1 MPAGLRARG
10 PLRGW
15 TVARWAAVSV
25 VVGIAL
31 LAGGAEGAGVGEGAG
46 GRAAA
51 ELRVGSKTFT
61 ESVILGEI
69 VTQLARAGG
78 ARVQHRSGLGGT
90 RLLWNALTSGAIDI
104 YPEYTGTLI
113 EEILHGDPAIARI
126 GAAAGD
132 VAATLR
138 QLGEALRPRGIGVIG
153 PLGFDDT
160 YAIGTTSALAR
171 QLGLVRLSDLARHPE
186 LRLGFSNEFMS
197 RRDGWPA
204 VRARYGLEPTDV
216 RGLDH
221 DLAYRGLRAGSIDLT
236 DLYTTDPEI
245 LRDGLVLL
253 ADDRRVFPRYDAV
266 LLYRRAAFA
275 DGSTAE
281 AGEPSGLAGLRRL
294 DGRIDAHTMASMN
307 ARAKLDHVPEATV
320 AADFL
325 RATLSVAGAAGQGA
339 RVGPA
344 SAIAHRALEHLT
356 LVGLSLGLAIAV
368 AIPLGVLAARRQG
381 LGRVIIGAT
390 GVVQTIPT
398 LALLVFMIP
407 VFGIGARPA
416 LVALFLY
423 GLLPIVRNT
432 HAGLLGIPSA
442 LRESAE
448 ALGLPAGAILRR
460 IELPLASPFILAG
473 IKSAAVINVGTATL
487 GALIGAGG
495 FGQPIFTGIRL
506 DDLGLI
512 LQGAVPASLLA
523 LLVEAGFNGLERW
536 VVPRGLRLP
545 RARPA

>member
-1 MPAGLRARG
+1 
-10 PLRGW
+10 
-15 TVARWAAVSV
+15 

-31 LAGGAEGAGVGEGAG
+31 VAGGPAGAGVDPGAG

-61 ESVILGEI
+61 ESVILGE
-69 VTQLARAGG
+69 VVAQLARADG

-104 YPEYTGTLI
+104 YPEYTGTII

-126 GAAAGD
+126 GAGAGGVAD
-132 VAATLR
+132 VDVEATLR
-138 QLGEALRPRGIGVIG
+138 QLDEALRPRGIGVMG
-153 PLGFDDT
+153 PLGFDNT
-160 YAIGTTSALAR
+160 YAIGTTAALAR
-171 QLGLVRLSDLARHPE
+171 RLGLVALSDLARYPE

-197 RRDGWPA
+197 RHDGWPA
-204 VRARYGLEPTDV
+204 VRARYGLATTDV

-221 DLAYRGLRAGSIDLT
+221 DLAYRGLRAGAIDLT

-253 ADDRRVFPRYDAV
+253 TDDRQVFPRYDAV

-275 DGSTAE
+275 DGATGE
-281 AGEPSGLAGLRRL
+281 ADVPRSLAGLRRL
-294 DGRIDAHTMASMN
+294 EGRIDARTMASLN

-325 RATLSVAGAAGQGA
+325 RATLSVDGGRGQGA

-368 AIPLGVLAARRQG
+368 AIPLGVLAARRPR

-432 HAGLLGIPSA
+432 HAGLLGIPWA

-545 RARPA
+545 RARNA

>member
-1 MPAGLRARG
+1 M
-10 PLRGW
+10 
-15 TVARWAAVSV
+15 
-25 VVGIAL
+25 VGVAL
-31 LAGGAEGAGVGEGAG
+31 LSCGAEGARVDPGVGGPAT
-46 GRAAA
+46 A

-61 ESVILGEI
+61 ESVILGEL

-104 YPEYTGTLI
+104 YPEYTGTLL

-126 GAAAGD
+126 GDAAD
-132 VAATLR
+132 VGATLR
-138 QLGEALRPRGIGVIG
+138 QLGEALRPRGIGVMG
-153 PLGFDDT
+153 PLGFDNT
-160 YAIGTTSALAR
+160 YAIGTTAALAR
-171 QLGLVRLSDLARHPE
+171 RLGLVTVSDLARHPE
-186 LRLGFSNEFMS
+186 LQLGFSNEFLS
-197 RRDGWPA
+197 RHDGWPA
-204 VRARYGLEPTDV
+204 VRARYGLETTNV

-221 DLAYRGLRAGSIDLT
+221 DLAYRGLAAGAIDLT

-245 LRDGLVLL
+245 LRDGLVVL
-253 ADDRRVFPRYDAV
+253 ADDRRVFPRYDAI

-275 DGSTAE
+275 EDRTSAGATAE
-281 AGEPSGLAGLRRL
+281 AGAPSGLAGLRRL
-294 DGRIDAHTMASMN
+294 EGRIDAPTMASLN
-307 ARAKLDHVPEATV
+307 ARAKLDHVPETTV

-325 RATLSVAGAAGQGA
+325 RTTLSVTGAGGQGA

-368 AIPLGVLAARRQG
+368 AIPLGVLAARRPR

-407 VFGIGARPA
+407 LFGIGARPA

-432 HAGLLGIPSA
+432 HAGLLGIPSS

-448 ALGLPAGAILRR
+448 ALGLPPGAILRR

-523 LLVEAGFNGLERW
+523 LLVEAAFDGLERW
-536 VVPRGLRLP
+536 VVPRGLRLS
-545 RARPA
+545 RARPT